1 MFHSKQTKIQL
12 SQQSAIKL
20 SSISVKSV
28 HYIISMNNELNKQSF
43 LNNDEGL
50 DFGQIFRMF
59 LMQSKLIALIVF
71 LFTSMGAYFY
81 LSTEKIYSLKS
92 LIQIYPTQNSLN
104 NSQLDL
110 LISPNNLIFQVLKTY
125 KSRTNMI
132 DVTIANNLHV
142 DFEELNEDRSSIINY
157 IEDLKNTDYFQIEIL
172 FSDNSYR
179 IKSNGGQASTVKN
192 EECLVMKI

>member
-43 LNNDEGL
+43 FNNDEGL

-81 LSTEKIYSLKS
+81 LSTEKYI
-92 LIQIYPTQNSLN
+92 
-104 NSQLDL
+104 
-110 LISPNNLIFQVLKTY
+110 VLK
-125 KSRTNMI
+125 
-132 DVTIANNLHV
+132 V
-142 DFEELNEDRSSIINY
+142 
-157 IEDLKNTDYFQIEIL
+157 
-172 FSDNSYR
+172 
-179 IKSNGGQASTVKN
+179 
-192 EECLVMKI
+192 

>member
-81 LSTEKIYSLKS
+81 LSTEKNI
-92 LIQIYPTQNSLN
+92 
-104 NSQLDL
+104 
-110 LISPNNLIFQVLKTY
+110 
-125 KSRTNMI
+125 
-132 DVTIANNLHV
+132 
-142 DFEELNEDRSSIINY
+142 
-157 IEDLKNTDYFQIEIL
+157 
-172 FSDNSYR
+172 
-179 IKSNGGQASTVKN
+179 
-192 EECLVMKI
+192 

>member
-1 MFHSKQTKIQL
+1 
-12 SQQSAIKL
+12 
-20 SSISVKSV
+20 
-28 HYIISMNNELNKQSF
+28 
-43 LNNDEGL
+43 
-50 DFGQIFRMF
+50 
-59 LMQSKLIALIVF
+59 MQSKLIALIVF

-110 LISPNNLIFQVLKTY
+110 LISPNNSDFSSIEDLY

-142 DFEELNEDRSSIINY
+142 DFEEINKTGHQLLT
-157 IEDLKNTDYFQIEIL
+157 I
-172 FSDNSYR
+172 
-179 IKSNGGQASTVKN
+179 
-192 EECLVMKI
+192 

>member
-59 LMQSKLIALIVF
+59 LMQTKLIALIVF

-81 LSTEKIYSLKS
+81 LSTEKIYILK
-92 LIQIYPTQNSLN
+92 
-104 NSQLDL
+104 
-110 LISPNNLIFQVLKTY
+110 V
-125 KSRTNMI
+125 
-132 DVTIANNLHV
+132 
-142 DFEELNEDRSSIINY
+142 
-157 IEDLKNTDYFQIEIL
+157 
-172 FSDNSYR
+172 
-179 IKSNGGQASTVKN
+179 
-192 EECLVMKI
+192 